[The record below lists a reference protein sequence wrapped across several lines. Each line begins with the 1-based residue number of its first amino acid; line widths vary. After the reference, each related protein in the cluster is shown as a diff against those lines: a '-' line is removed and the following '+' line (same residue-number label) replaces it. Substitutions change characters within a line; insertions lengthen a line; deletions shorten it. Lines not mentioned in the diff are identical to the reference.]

1 MTNNSNT
8 SPHVL
13 VSLFVTVTECQA
25 RHNLKEKELML
36 AHSIRRIFR
45 YWMEG
50 AMEAGGKCMM
60 TRTEAS

>member
-1 MTNNSNT
+1 MKNNPNT

-13 VSLFVTVTECQA
+13 VSFFVAVTEYQA

-36 AHSIRRIFR
+36 AHSIRRLFH

-50 AMEAGGKCMM
+50 AMEAGMVA
-60 TRTEAS
+60 RTEAS